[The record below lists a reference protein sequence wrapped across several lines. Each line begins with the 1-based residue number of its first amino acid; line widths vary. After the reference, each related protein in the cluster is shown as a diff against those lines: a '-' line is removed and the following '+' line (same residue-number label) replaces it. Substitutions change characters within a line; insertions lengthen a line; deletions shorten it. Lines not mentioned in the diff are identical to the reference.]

1 MVMNPQ
7 DEQMNKPRGG
17 LLGLFDKA
25 MKADEDTGLS
35 PLQNFAA
42 ALDPLILKDLRGGEG
57 IRQQGV
63 QRAATMSKNKTVD
76 MLRQQGRNDLADAV
90 MNRTIGPKEAF
101 SVMQSEKA
109 ADTAFQRQKDLAA
122 FSAGLKAPAAP
133 KLYSEFAKL
142 NADLQAGNISKDQYN
157 ASVQS
162 FLNKNKMSI
171 RPFRDINR
179 KKTKVVTVGSV
190 KIGGDNPISVQS
202 MTNTLTT
209 DIEATINQINQIT
222 EAGGDLV
229 RVSCP
234 DKESTQ
240 ALKKIIAPKKNLS
253 FSENF
258 FHMCFG
264 KVPEK
269 EIVKAFDVSLILYAE
284 HSFNV
289 STFTAR
295 TITSSLSDIHG
306 AITGAIASL
315 KGPLHGG
322 ANEEVMHM
330 MKKIKKPENALK
342 WINNAL
348 KNKEVVMGFGHR
360 VYKSG
365 DSRVPTMREYFGKV
379 AKIKKDKT
387 FEKIYDIVEKVMIKK
402 KNIHPNVDYPTG
414 PTYHLMGFD
423 TDFFTP
429 IFVISRITG
438 WSAHIMEQ
446 HAANKLI
453 RPLAKYK
460 GSKHRTVMQ
469 LNQR

>member
-1 MVMNPQ
+1 MS
-7 DEQMNKPRGG
+7 DEIKKG
-17 LLGLFDKA
+17 LLGVVV
-25 MKADEDTGLS
+25 DETEVSKVMPEINSLTYRGY
-35 PLQNFAA
+35 AA
-42 ALDPLILKDLRGGEG
+42 QDLCAKCKFEEVAYLILNGELPNKKQLKDFEKQERKERKL
-57 IRQQGV
+57 
-63 QRAATMSKNKTVD
+63 SKTLLNNIKKFPKKAHPMDVARTAVSIMGLEDKETKDNSPKSNMLKIMRIFAKTPV
-76 MLRQQGRNDLADAV
+76 A
-90 MNRTIGPKEAF
+90 
-101 SVMQSEKA
+101 
-109 ADTAFQRQKDLAA
+109 LAA
-122 FSAGLKAPAAP
+122 FYRSRKGKKFIPP
-133 KLYSEFAKL
+133 K
-142 NADLQAGNISKDQYN
+142 N
-157 ASVQS
+157 
-162 FLNKNKMSI
+162 
-171 RPFRDINR
+171 
-179 KKTKVVTVGSV
+179 
-190 KIGGDNPISVQS
+190 
-202 MTNTLTT
+202 
-209 DIEATINQINQIT
+209 
-222 EAGGDLV
+222 
-229 RVSCP
+229 
-234 DKESTQ
+234 
-240 ALKKIIAPKKNLS
+240 NLS

-264 KVPEK
+264 KVPNK
-269 EIVKAFDVSLILYAE
+269 DIVKAFDVSLILYAE

-330 MKKIKKPENALK
+330 MNKIKKPENAHK

-348 KNKEVVMGFGHR
+348 DNKDVVMGFGHR

-379 AKIKKDKT
+379 AKIKKDKK
-387 FEKIYDIVEKVMIKK
+387 FEKIYDIVEKVMIERKD
-402 KNIHPNVDYPTG
+402 IHPNVDYPTG

-438 WSAHIMEQ
+438 WSAHIIEQ

-453 RPLAKYK
+453 RPLASYK
-460 GSKHRTVMQ
+460 GSPHRKVVQ

>member
-1 MVMNPQ
+1 MS
-7 DEQMNKPRGG
+7 DEIKKG
-17 LLGLFDKA
+17 LLGIVV
-25 MKADEDTGLS
+25 DETEVSKVMPEINSLTYRGY
-35 PLQNFAA
+35 AA
-42 ALDPLILKDLRGGEG
+42 QDLCEYCRFEEVAYLILNKDLPNSIQLKQFEKEEKNNREL
-57 IRQQGV
+57 
-63 QRAATMSKNKTVD
+63 SKNLYEIIKHMPKKSHPMDVART
-76 MLRQQGRNDLADAV
+76 AV
-90 MNRTIGPKEAF
+90 
-101 SVMQSEKA
+101 SVMGLEDKETSDSSPEANMRKA
-109 ADTAFQRQKDLAA
+109 LRIFSKTPTALAA
-122 FSAGLKAPAAP
+122 F
-133 KLYSEFAKL
+133 YR
-142 NADLQAGNISKDQYN
+142 
-157 ASVQS
+157 
-162 FLNKNKMSI
+162 I
-171 RPFRDINR
+171 RS
-179 KKTKVVTVGSV
+179 G
-190 KIGGDNPISVQS
+190 
-202 MTNTLTT
+202 
-209 DIEATINQINQIT
+209 
-222 EAGGDLV
+222 
-229 RVSCP
+229 
-234 DKESTQ
+234 
-240 ALKKIIAPKKNLS
+240 KKIIKPKKSLS

-258 FHMCFG
+258 FYMCFG
-264 KVPEK
+264 KVPQK

-330 MKKIKKPENALK
+330 MKKIKKPANALK

-348 KNKEVVMGFGHR
+348 KNKDVVMGFGHR

-365 DSRVPTMREYFGKV
+365 DSRVPTMRKYFGKV

-453 RPLAKYK
+453 RPLASYK
-460 GSKHRTVMQ
+460 GSKHRKVME

>member
-1 MVMNPQ
+1 MS
-7 DEQMNKPRGG
+7 DEIKKG
-17 LLGLFDKA
+17 LLGIVV
-25 MKADEDTGLS
+25 DETEVSKVMPEINSLTYRGY
-35 PLQNFAA
+35 AA
-42 ALDPLILKDLRGGEG
+42 QDLCAKCKFEEVAYLILNGELPNKKQLKNFEKQERKERKLSKTLLEDIKKFPKKAHPMDVARTVVSIMGLEDKETKDNSPKANMRKVMR
-57 IRQQGV
+57 IF
-63 QRAATMSKNKTVD
+63 AKTPV
-76 MLRQQGRNDLADAV
+76 A
-90 MNRTIGPKEAF
+90 
-101 SVMQSEKA
+101 
-109 ADTAFQRQKDLAA
+109 LAA
-122 FSAGLKAPAAP
+122 FYRA
-133 KLYSEFAKL
+133 
-142 NADLQAGNISKDQYN
+142 
-157 ASVQS
+157 
-162 FLNKNKMSI
+162 
-171 RPFRDINR
+171 R
-179 KKTKVVTVGSV
+179 KV
-190 KIGGDNPISVQS
+190 
-202 MTNTLTT
+202 
-209 DIEATINQINQIT
+209 
-222 EAGGDLV
+222 
-229 RVSCP
+229 
-234 DKESTQ
+234 
-240 ALKKIIAPKKNLS
+240 KKIITPKSSLS

-264 KVPEK
+264 KVPNK
-269 EIVKAFDVSLILYAE
+269 DIVKAFDVSLILYAE

-330 MKKIKKPENALK
+330 MNKIKKPENALK
-342 WINNAL
+342 WINKAL
-348 KNKEVVMGFGHR
+348 DNKDVVMGFGHR

-379 AKIKKDKT
+379 AKIKKDKK
-387 FEKIYDIVEKVMIKK
+387 FEKIYNIVEKVMIDR

-438 WSAHIMEQ
+438 WSAHIIEQ

-453 RPLAKYK
+453 RPLASYK
-460 GSKHRTVMQ
+460 GNQHRKVVQ

>member
-1 MVMNPQ
+1 MS
-7 DEQMNKPRGG
+7 DEIKKG
-17 LLGLFDKA
+17 LLGIVV
-25 MKADEDTGLS
+25 DETEVSKVMPEINSLTYRGY
-35 PLQNFAA
+35 AA
-42 ALDPLILKDLRGGEG
+42 QDLCAKCKFEEVAYLILNGELP
-57 IRQQGV
+57 
-63 QRAATMSKNKTVD
+63 SKKQ
-76 MLRQQGRNDLADAV
+76 L
-90 MNRTIGPKEAF
+90 
-101 SVMQSEKA
+101 
-109 ADTAFQRQKDLAA
+109 TAF
-122 FSAGLKAPAAP
+122 
-133 KLYSEFAKL
+133 E
-142 NADLQAGNISKDQYN
+142 
-157 ASVQS
+157 
-162 FLNKNKMSI
+162 KME
-171 RPFRDINR
+171 RKNR
-179 KKTKVVTVGSV
+179 KLSKTLL
-190 KIGGDNPISVQS
+190 D
-202 MTNTLTT
+202 
-209 DIEATINQINQIT
+209 D
-222 EAGGDLV
+222 
-229 RVSCP
+229 
-234 DKESTQ
+234 
-240 ALKKIIAPKKNLS
+240 LKKIPKKAHPMDVARTAVSIMGLEDKETRDN
-253 FSENF
+253 
-258 FHMCFG
+258 MCFG
-264 KVPEK
+264 KVPQK

-330 MKKIKKPENALK
+330 MNKIKKPEKAHK
-342 WINNAL
+342 WINKAL
-348 KNKEVVMGFGHR
+348 DNKDVIMGFGHR

-379 AKIKKDKT
+379 AKIKKDKK
-387 FEKIYDIVEKVMIKK
+387 FERIYDIVEKVMIER

-453 RPLAKYK
+453 RPLASYK
-460 GSKHRTVMQ
+460 GSKYRKVVQ

>member
-1 MVMNPQ
+1 MS
-7 DEQMNKPRGG
+7 DEIKKG
-17 LLGLFDKA
+17 LLGIIV
-25 MKADEDTGLS
+25 DETEVSKVMPEINSLTYRGY
-35 PLQNFAA
+35 AA
-42 ALDPLILKDLRGGEG
+42 QDLCARCEFEEVAFLILNKELPNKKQLKEFKKDLSKE
-57 IRQQGV
+57 IIL
-63 QRAATMSKNKTVD
+63 SKNLINILKQIPKKSHPMDVART
-76 MLRQQGRNDLADAV
+76 AV
-90 MNRTIGPKEAF
+90 
-101 SVMQSEKA
+101 SVMGLEDKETKDNSPKA
-109 ADTAFQRQKDLAA
+109 NLRKAIRILAKTPTALAA
-122 FSAGLKAPAAP
+122 FYRL
-133 KLYSEFAKL
+133 
-142 NADLQAGNISKDQYN
+142 
-157 ASVQS
+157 
-162 FLNKNKMSI
+162 
-171 RPFRDINR
+171 R
-179 KKTKVVTVGSV
+179 KG
-190 KIGGDNPISVQS
+190 
-202 MTNTLTT
+202 
-209 DIEATINQINQIT
+209 
-222 EAGGDLV
+222 
-229 RVSCP
+229 
-234 DKESTQ
+234 
-240 ALKKIIAPKKNLS
+240 KKIIAPRKNLT

-258 FHMCFG
+258 FHMCFR
-264 KVPEK
+264 KVPDK

-330 MKKIKKPENALK
+330 MRKIKRPENALK

-348 KNKEVVMGFGHR
+348 KNKDVVMGFGHR

-365 DSRVPTMREYFGKV
+365 DSRVPTMREYFKRV
-379 AKIKKDKT
+379 AIIKKDKT
-387 FEKIYDIVEKVMIKK
+387 FEKIYDIVEKVMIEK
-402 KNIHPNVDYPTG
+402 KNIYPNVDYPTG

-453 RPLAKYK
+453 RPLASYK
-460 GSKHRTVMQ
+460 GNKHRKVFQ

>member
-1 MVMNPQ
+1 MS
-7 DEQMNKPRGG
+7 DEIKKG
-17 LLGLFDKA
+17 LLGIVV
-25 MKADEDTGLS
+25 DETEISKVMPEINSLTYRGY
-35 PLQNFAA
+35 AA
-42 ALDPLILKDLRGGEG
+42 QDLCARCDFEEVAYLILNKELPNKKQLKEFKKELSKE
-57 IRQQGV
+57 I
-63 QRAATMSKNKTVD
+63 TLSKNLINILKQIPKKSHPMDVART
-76 MLRQQGRNDLADAV
+76 AV
-90 MNRTIGPKEAF
+90 
-101 SVMQSEKA
+101 SVMGLEDKETRDNSPKA
-109 ADTAFQRQKDLAA
+109 NLRKTIRILAKTPTALAA
-122 FSAGLKAPAAP
+122 FYRL
-133 KLYSEFAKL
+133 
-142 NADLQAGNISKDQYN
+142 
-157 ASVQS
+157 
-162 FLNKNKMSI
+162 
-171 RPFRDINR
+171 R
-179 KKTKVVTVGSV
+179 KG
-190 KIGGDNPISVQS
+190 
-202 MTNTLTT
+202 
-209 DIEATINQINQIT
+209 
-222 EAGGDLV
+222 
-229 RVSCP
+229 
-234 DKESTQ
+234 
-240 ALKKIIAPKKNLS
+240 KKIISPKKKLC

-264 KVPEK
+264 KVPNK

-342 WINNAL
+342 WITKAL
-348 KNKEVVMGFGHR
+348 KNKDVVMGFGHR

-365 DSRVPTMREYFGKV
+365 DSRVPTMREYFKRV
-379 AKIKKDKT
+379 AIIKKDKT
-387 FEKIYDIVEKVMIKK
+387 FEKIYDIVEKVMIKE
-402 KNIHPNVDYPTG
+402 KNIYPNVDYPTG

-453 RPLAKYK
+453 RPLASYK
-460 GSKHRTVMQ
+460 GSKHRKVLE
-469 LNQR
+469 LNYR

>member
-1 MVMNPQ
+1 MSE
-7 DEQMNKPRGG
+7 DIKKG
-17 LLGLFDKA
+17 LLGIVV
-25 MKADEDTGLS
+25 DETEVSKVMPEINSLTYRGY
-35 PLQNFAA
+35 AA
-42 ALDPLILKDLRGGEG
+42 QDLCEYCRFEEVAYLILNKDLPNTIELRKFEKEEKNN
-57 IRQQGV
+57 REL
-63 QRAATMSKNKTVD
+63 SKNLYEIIKHMPKKSHPMDVART
-76 MLRQQGRNDLADAV
+76 AV
-90 MNRTIGPKEAF
+90 
-101 SVMQSEKA
+101 SVMGLEDKETQDSSPEANMRKA
-109 ADTAFQRQKDLAA
+109 LRIFAKTPTALAA
-122 FSAGLKAPAAP
+122 F
-133 KLYSEFAKL
+133 YR
-142 NADLQAGNISKDQYN
+142 
-157 ASVQS
+157 
-162 FLNKNKMSI
+162 I
-171 RPFRDINR
+171 R
-179 KKTKVVTVGSV
+179 KG
-190 KIGGDNPISVQS
+190 
-202 MTNTLTT
+202 
-209 DIEATINQINQIT
+209 
-222 EAGGDLV
+222 
-229 RVSCP
+229 
-234 DKESTQ
+234 
-240 ALKKIIAPKKNLS
+240 KKIIKPNKTLTFA
-253 FSENF
+253 ENF
-258 FHMCFG
+258 FYMCFG
-264 KVPEK
+264 KVPQK

-330 MKKIKKPENALK
+330 MNKIKKPENALK

-365 DSRVPTMREYFGKV
+365 DSRVPTMRQYFGKV
-379 AKIKKDKT
+379 AKLKKDKK
-387 FEKIYDIVEKVMIKK
+387 FEKIYDIVEKVMIKE

-453 RPLAKYK
+453 RPLASYK
-460 GSKHRTVMQ
+460 GSKHRKSLGIKSKVVFYSCKSIFTNNFTFEFIY
-469 LNQR
+469 LHKLIYSFFYTWC

>member
-1 MVMNPQ
+1 MTE
-7 DEQMNKPRGG
+7 DIKKG
-17 LLGLFDKA
+17 LLGIVV
-25 MKADEDTGLS
+25 DETEVSKVMPEINSLTYRGY
-35 PLQNFAA
+35 AA
-42 ALDPLILKDLRGGEG
+42 QDLCAKCKFEEVAYLILNGE
-57 IRQQGV
+57 
-63 QRAATMSKNKTVD
+63 
-76 MLRQQGRNDLADAV
+76 L
-90 MNRTIGPKEAF
+90 P
-101 SVMQSEKA
+101 SEKQLKNFEKVERKERNLSKTLLESIKNFPKKSHPMDVA
-109 ADTAFQRQKDLAA
+109 RTAVSIMGLEDKETKDNSPEANLRKVMRIFAKTPVALAA
-122 FSAGLKAPAAP
+122 F
-133 KLYSEFAKL
+133 YR
-142 NADLQAGNISKDQYN
+142 
-157 ASVQS
+157 
-162 FLNKNKMSI
+162 I
-171 RPFRDINR
+171 R
-179 KKTKVVTVGSV
+179 KG
-190 KIGGDNPISVQS
+190 
-202 MTNTLTT
+202 
-209 DIEATINQINQIT
+209 
-222 EAGGDLV
+222 
-229 RVSCP
+229 
-234 DKESTQ
+234 
-240 ALKKIIAPKKNLS
+240 KKIIKPKSNLS

-258 FHMCFG
+258 FYMCFG

-330 MKKIKKPENALK
+330 MNKIKKPENALK

-348 KNKEVVMGFGHR
+348 DKKEVVMGFGHR

-365 DSRVPTMREYFGKV
+365 DSRVPTMRKYFEKV
-379 AKIKKDKT
+379 AKIKKDKK
-387 FEKIYDIVEKVMIKK
+387 FEKIYDIVEKVMIDR

-453 RPLAKYK
+453 RPLASYK
-460 GSKHRTVMQ
+460 GNQHRKVVQ

>member
-1 MVMNPQ
+1 MS
-7 DEQMNKPRGG
+7 EEIKKG
-17 LLGLFDKA
+17 LLGIVV
-25 MKADEDTGLS
+25 DETEVSKVMPEINSLTYRGY
-35 PLQNFAA
+35 AA
-42 ALDPLILKDLRGGEG
+42 QDLCEYCRFEEVAYLILNKDLPNSIQLKQFEKEEKNNREL
-57 IRQQGV
+57 
-63 QRAATMSKNKTVD
+63 SKNLYEIIKHMPKKSHPMDVART
-76 MLRQQGRNDLADAV
+76 AV
-90 MNRTIGPKEAF
+90 
-101 SVMQSEKA
+101 SVMGLEDKETSDSSLAANMRKA
-109 ADTAFQRQKDLAA
+109 LRIFAKTPTALAA
-122 FSAGLKAPAAP
+122 F
-133 KLYSEFAKL
+133 YR
-142 NADLQAGNISKDQYN
+142 
-157 ASVQS
+157 
-162 FLNKNKMSI
+162 I
-171 RPFRDINR
+171 RS
-179 KKTKVVTVGSV
+179 G
-190 KIGGDNPISVQS
+190 
-202 MTNTLTT
+202 
-209 DIEATINQINQIT
+209 
-222 EAGGDLV
+222 
-229 RVSCP
+229 
-234 DKESTQ
+234 
-240 ALKKIIAPKKNLS
+240 KKIIKPKKDLT
-253 FSENF
+253 FAENF
-258 FHMCFG
+258 FYMCFG
-264 KVPEK
+264 KVPQK

-306 AITGAIASL
+306 AVTGAIASL

-348 KNKEVVMGFGHR
+348 KNKDVVMGFGHR

-460 GSKHRTVMQ
+460 GSKHRKVME
-469 LNQR
+469 LNYR

>member
-1 MVMNPQ
+1 MS
-7 DEQMNKPRGG
+7 DEIKKG
-17 LLGLFDKA
+17 LLGIVV
-25 MKADEDTGLS
+25 DETEVSKVMPEINSLTYRGY
-35 PLQNFAA
+35 AA
-42 ALDPLILKDLRGGEG
+42 QDLCAKCKFEEVAYLILNGELPNKKQLKDFEKQERKERKLSKTLLDDIKKFPKKAHPMDVARTTVSIMGLEDKETKDNSPKANLRKVMR
-57 IRQQGV
+57 IF
-63 QRAATMSKNKTVD
+63 AKTPV
-76 MLRQQGRNDLADAV
+76 A
-90 MNRTIGPKEAF
+90 
-101 SVMQSEKA
+101 
-109 ADTAFQRQKDLAA
+109 LAA
-122 FSAGLKAPAAP
+122 F
-133 KLYSEFAKL
+133 Y
-142 NADLQAGNISKDQYN
+142 
-157 ASVQS
+157 
-162 FLNKNKMSI
+162 
-171 RPFRDINR
+171 RTR
-179 KKTKVVTVGSV
+179 KG
-190 KIGGDNPISVQS
+190 
-202 MTNTLTT
+202 
-209 DIEATINQINQIT
+209 
-222 EAGGDLV
+222 
-229 RVSCP
+229 
-234 DKESTQ
+234 
-240 ALKKIIAPKKNLS
+240 KKIIPPKNNLS

-264 KVPEK
+264 KVPNK

-330 MKKIKKPENALK
+330 MNKIKKPENAHK
-342 WINNAL
+342 WINKAL
-348 KNKEVVMGFGHR
+348 DNKDVVMGFGHR

-379 AKIKKDKT
+379 AKIKKDKK
-387 FEKIYDIVEKVMIKK
+387 FEKIYDIVEKVMIERKD
-402 KNIHPNVDYPTG
+402 IHPNVDYPTG

-438 WSAHIMEQ
+438 WSAHIIEQ

-453 RPLAKYK
+453 RPLASYK
-460 GSKHRTVMQ
+460 GNQHRRVIQ